1 MYKIIFFLL
10 LCSCAS
16 NKVDIRYAK
25 LEIPK
30 IELNIDELKL
40 TECKSLDIKEI
51 LINDIQNI
59 TIIRNAYNKLLLSYK
74 NDIEYYNAVI
84 DAFNQDGKE

>member
-1 MYKIIFFLL
+1 MHKIIFFLL
-10 LCSCAS
+10 LCSCA
-16 NKVDIRYAK
+16 NKKVDVRFAK

-30 IELNIDELKL
+30 IELSIEELKL

-51 LINDIQNI
+51 LINDIKNLN
-59 TIIRNAYNKLLLSYK
+59 IIRNAYNKLLLSYK

-84 DAFNQDGKE
+84 DAFNQDGKK